1 MTCDEIVAL
10 LDHLNAALC
19 AQDVETLVELHAE
32 GCHLESPVAGNASGR
47 AAIREVYRGWFAAF
61 PDVAFAFEQ
70 PVVDGRRAAQLATMT
85 GTHVGGFLGLPP
97 SGRRFQV
104 PVVFLYTFADG
115 RVIDERRVYDFTG
128 MLMQVGVLKAKPA

>member
-1 MTCDEIVAL
+1 
-10 LDHLNAALC
+10 
-19 AQDVETLVELHAE
+19 
-32 GCHLESPVAGNASGR
+32 
-47 AAIREVYRGWFAAF
+47 
-61 PDVAFAFEQ
+61 VAFAFEQ